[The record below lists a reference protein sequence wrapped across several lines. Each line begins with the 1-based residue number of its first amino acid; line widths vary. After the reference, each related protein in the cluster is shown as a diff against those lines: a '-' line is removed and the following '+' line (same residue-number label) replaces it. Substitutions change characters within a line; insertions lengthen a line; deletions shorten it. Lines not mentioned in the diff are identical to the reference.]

1 MAIYSKIYFSLH
13 PPRLPT
19 SLFSREEW
27 EGADWI
33 ATFSFALHKT
43 MAVIIS
49 LSSWGQQQWAHS
61 VTQPPTYL
69 AKYWMSPLEGLGV
82 LGPHVEHTGM
92 FLEMLS
98 TLVQHV
104 LLCST
109 FSCVCVMDGL
119 LTDSSNANIGLP
131 ACTGSGSCK
140 LNLSALFPPPLINSL
155 TLDCVCRLAGWFP
168 PI

>member
-19 SLFSREEW
+19 SPSSQEGW

-61 VTQPPTYL
+61 VTQPPTSLTNYC
-69 AKYWMSPLEGLGV
+69 MSALEGLGG
-82 LGPHVEHTGM
+82 LGAHVEHMCT

-98 TLVQHV
+98 TPMQHV
-104 LLCST
+104 LLRST
-109 FSCVCVMDGL
+109 FSCMRVMDGL
-119 LTDSSNANIGLP
+119 LTDSSDANIGLS
-131 ACTGSGSCK
+131 ACAGSGPCK
-140 LNLSALFPPPLINSL
+140 LNLAAPPPFSYN
-155 TLDCVCRLAGWFP
+155 
-168 PI
+168 